1 MVDTEGKGWWSVAAT
16 DRKKKKSD
24 VYPLPVMWVA
34 GPSVTYGW
42 EGVRGEAVALRTFC
56 VNGDCGQNLRRLGEL
71 VKRTSGKRQNQTGA
85 RLEGR
90 TGPGRLVF
98 LTTLKDLWWS

>member
-1 MVDTEGKGWWSVAAT
+1 MAAT
-16 DRKKKKSD
+16 DRKKKSD

-34 GPSVTYGW
+34 GPSATYGW
-42 EGVRGEAVALRTFC
+42 EGVRGKAVALRTFC
-56 VNGDCGQNLRRLGEL
+56 VNGDCGQNLSRVGEL
-71 VKRTSGKRQNQTGA
+71 VKRTSRKRQNQTGV

-98 LTTLKDLWWS
+98 LTPLKDIRWS